1 MDPFS
6 ISAACVGVIASVT
19 KLSTQISIL
28 VMNVRDARRDLDA
41 VSRELSSLSLCL
53 EALRVDTTTIQY
65 PEGIRQ
71 TLLVVLKNCDDV
83 TKEME
88 ALLKKASSQHMG
100 RQIQWAMTTRDEM
113 NKLRL
118 NLEAYKSSIE
128 IALELVSMY
137 VTFLVVNTYLFINS
151 ASPSSYLL
159 EPCKQPSA
167 RSSGS
172 INHMH
177 RILTTRKHIDLRG
190 QRDR

>member
-1 MDPFS
+1 MEPLS
-6 ISAACVGVIASVT
+6 ISMTCVGVLASVV
-19 KLSTQISIL
+19 KLSTQISLFVI
-28 VMNVRDARRDLDA
+28 NVREARRDLDA

-53 EALRVDTTTIQY
+53 EALRAHTTTIQC
-65 PEGIRQ
+65 PEVIRQ
-71 TLLVVLKNCDDV
+71 TLLVVLNNCDDV

-88 ALLKKASSQHMG
+88 ALLKKVSSQHIG

-128 IALELVSMY
+128 IALELISMY

-151 ASPSSYLL
+151 VSPSSYLL

-172 INHMH
+172 INHIH
-177 RILTTRKHIDLRG
+177 RILTARKHIDLRG
-190 QRDR
+190 QRDH